1 MKRIVLLLAVV
12 GLGAF
17 AGFRIWESYQR
28 LNTAKAKT
36 KGQGPGRVVS
46 VTLAEARLGSVRQ
59 ELTIAGALKP
69 KEQVDITAKATGR
82 VEKINYQI
90 GDRVEKGEL
99 IAELEDDE
107 LVQQVNRAN
116 AALAVARAA
125 ADQRRAELAN
135 SKSDLE
141 RFQALFDQGLIPKR
155 EYQAQQTSSQVFESQ
170 LQLALAQVRQAQAE
184 LNELKIQQQQTRIA
198 SPMTGWVARRHVD
211 VGALVNPSTPI
222 LTLVNL
228 ATMVTV
234 ASVPE
239 REVGKLRVGMAA
251 AVELDAFGDRT
262 FTGRIA
268 RMSPVLDAATRS
280 AMVEI
285 EIPNPDGQLKAEM
298 FARVKLGTMSTREA
312 ILIPR
317 AALVYRGAQ
326 PGVYV
331 VQDDQPQFRAIE
343 AGVTEG
349 EHVEALT
356 NLQPGT
362 KIVATGASMLSEGDR
377 IRVLKSAADDQSG
390 GV

>member
-1 MKRIVLLLAVV
+1 MKRIILLLVVV

-28 LNTAKAKT
+28 LHTAKATT

-46 VTLAEARLGSVRQ
+46 VTLGEAKLGSIRQ

-82 VEKINYQI
+82 VEKLNFQI

-116 AALAVARAA
+116 ASLAVARAS

-141 RFQALFDQGLIPKR
+141 RFQALFEQGLIPKR

-170 LQLALAQVRQAQAE
+170 LQLSLAQVRQAQAE
-184 LNELKIQQQQTRIA
+184 LNGLKIQQQQTRIA
-198 SPMTGWVARRHVD
+198 APMTGWVARRHVD

-228 ATMVTV
+228 STMVTV

-239 REVGKLRVGMAA
+239 REVGKLRVGMKA

-262 FTGRIA
+262 FTGIVARI
-268 RMSPVLDAATRS
+268 SPVLDAATRS

-285 EIPNPDGQLKAEM
+285 EIANPQGQLKAEM
-298 FARVKLGTMSTREA
+298 FARVKLGAMSSREA

-331 VQDDQPQFRAIE
+331 VQGNTPQFRAIE

-349 EHVEALT
+349 EQVEALT

-362 KIVATGASMLSEGDR
+362 KIVSTGASMLSEGDR
-377 IRVLKSAADDQSG
+377 IRVLKAPADDQKG
-390 GV
+390 GA

>member
-46 VTLAEARLGSVRQ
+46 VTLGEARLGSVRQ